1 MRDVSRL
8 LPWRVMTAMGPVD
21 ERVLVGRLRAR
32 DTGAFDEVYDTYRP
46 RVFAFLLRMTRN
58 RTLAE
63 DLLDETWL
71 RLVRHA
77 ATLRPDTRLGPWL
90 FTVAR
95 NLYWNHRRD
104 ALVEESFLPELL
116 TLWPSPAPWPSP
128 FDLAAASELE
138 RRVERALSTLSPMH
152 REVVLLVGHEGLTPA
167 DAAVVCGISPE
178 ALRQRLS
185 RARTALA
192 AKLRETPAVTAL
204 KKGFAT

>member
-1 MRDVSRL
+1 MSRVTG
-8 LPWRVMTAMGPVD
+8 WRVMTAMAPED
-21 ERVLVGRLRAR
+21 DRVLVARLRAG
-32 DTGAFDEVYDTYRP
+32 DTGAFDEVYDAYRP
-46 RVFAFLLRMTRN
+46 RVFSFLLRMTRS

-77 ATLRPDTRLGPWL
+77 TRLAPDTRLASWL

-95 NLYWNHRRD
+95 NLYWSHRRD
-104 ALVEESFLPELL
+104 ALVEESFLPDLV

-128 FDLAAASELE
+128 FDLAAAGELE
-138 RRVERALSTLSPMH
+138 RRLERALSALSPQY

-167 DAAVVCGISPE
+167 DAALVCGISSE

-185 RARTALA
+185 RARAALA
-192 AKLRETPAVTAL
+192 EKLRDTPALAPL
-204 KKGFAT
+204 KKGLAT

>member
-1 MRDVSRL
+1 
-8 LPWRVMTAMGPVD
+8 MTPMTPDD
-21 ERVLVGRLRAR
+21 ERALVARLRAG
-32 DTGAFDEVYDTYRP
+32 DTGAFDEVYDAYRS
-46 RVFAFLLRMTRN
+46 RVFAFLLRMTRS

-77 ATLRPDTRLGPWL
+77 ARLLPDTRLGPWL

-95 NLYWNHRRD
+95 HLYWNHRRD
-104 ALVEESFLPELL
+104 ALVEESFAPELL

-138 RRVERALSTLSPMH
+138 RRLERALSALSPQY

-185 RARTALA
+185 RARAALA
-192 AKLRETPAVTAL
+192 EKLEETPAVAAL
-204 KKGFAT
+204 NKGFAT